1 MAKDEHATEKER
13 MAGNVRAFTPR
24 RPSSPRDTGHGLA
37 RPGND
42 RASIDND
49 DNPGPSA
56 A

>member
-1 MAKDEHATEKER
+1 MARDEHATEKER
-13 MAGNVRAFTPR
+13 TAGNVRPFTPR
-24 RPSSPRDTGHGLA
+24 RPSSPPDIGHSPA

-42 RASIDND
+42 RTSVDND